1 MSPARVW
8 RQLRW
13 ILWRELRISA
23 RRPGLWALMAGVL
36 LLDGLLFYA
45 FALGPRPRLSEAVL
59 EQLWSILFATS
70 CVLCPLLTMRALS
83 TQGSDWA
90 QDPLALASGGV
101 IVAGKFIAAMTTI
114 ALWLVGT
121 TPLVALLWSHGKLS
135 VAQLMVGYLGLGLVS
150 ATLIAGGLAIS
161 ALLWRAWLT
170 LVASAL
176 VTVMALLPW
185 ALAQL
190 AHAPLRQALAQLS
203 LYDALFRGFMRGQL
217 MSQSVI
223 SLLLFTGA
231 GLFIASAQLR
241 LRRGQ

>member
-1 MSPARVW
+1 MNTW

-13 ILWRELRISA
+13 ILWRELRLSA
-23 RRPGLWALMAGVL
+23 RRAGLWALLAGVL

-45 FALGPRPRLSEAVL
+45 FALGPRPRLSEVVL

-70 CVLCPLLTMRALS
+70 CALCPLLTMRALT
-83 TQGSDWA
+83 TQGDQWA
-90 QDPLALASGGV
+90 QDPLALASGEAV
-101 IVAGKFIAAMTTI
+101 VLGKFGAAM
-114 ALWLVGT
+114 ALVMLWLGGT
-121 TPLVALLWSHGKLS
+121 TPLVALLWSYGRLELG
-135 VAQLMVGYLGLGLVS
+135 QLLVGYLGLTLVS
-150 ATLIAGGLAIS
+150 ATLIATGLAIG
-161 ALLWRAWLT
+161 ALVWRAWLT
-170 LVASAL
+170 LVMSAL
-176 VTVMALLPW
+176 VTVLALLPW

-190 AHAPLRQALAQLS
+190 VRAPISQALAQLS

-217 MSQSVI
+217 MSQSII